1 MGPADNDEDRSD
13 IAAQQQPR
21 HSADIDK
28 EPRSEERRRAL
39 DRMVEIAEEA
49 GMYERTA
56 LPKRTR

>member
-13 IAAQQQPR
+13 IAAPQQPP
-21 HSADIDK
+21 HPAGIDK

>member
-1 MGPADNDEDRSD
+1 MRPADNDEDRSD
-13 IAAQQQPR
+13 IAAPQQPR
-21 HSADIDK
+21 HPGASDEEA
-28 EPRSEERRRAL
+28 RSEERRGAL